1 MITLSIEKRDP
12 AIKNEILRAED
23 KIPAVF
29 YGGGE
34 ESTAIVMTYGEFIRV
49 YREAGESTV
58 IELAGDDIKLQALV
72 QDYQQDPVTD
82 KVTHVD
88 FKIIEAG
95 KSIEVSVPIEFI
107 DESPAVEQNIGTLTK
122 ILHELEVEVLPKDLP
137 HSIEVS
143 LENLKEVDDQISI
156 RDVKVPTGVELLHED
171 EQTVAII
178 AAIREEEEEEEESGE
193 IDFDSIE
200 VEKKGK
206 EDEEGG
212 DSEE

>member
-1 MITLSIEKRDP
+1 
-12 AIKNEILRAED
+12 
-23 KIPAVF
+23 
-29 YGGGE
+29 
-34 ESTAIVMTYGEFIRV
+34 
-49 YREAGESTV
+49 
-58 IELAGDDIKLQALV
+58 
-72 QDYQQDPVTD
+72 
-82 KVTHVD
+82 
-88 FKIIEAG
+88 
-95 KSIEVSVPIEFI
+95 
-107 DESPAVEQNIGTLTK
+107 
-122 ILHELEVEVLPKDLP
+122 VEVLPKDLP

-212 DSEE
+212 DSEA